1 MAGDNPTNIR
11 AVDRAL
17 DVLLC
22 IAGLRGGL
30 GVTEI
35 AEKLGLY
42 KSTVHRLLGT
52 LEQKGFV
59 RQDEATGKYHLGVR
73 ILELASG
80 YLEDSDL
87 TSAAYHEMRRLRDEI
102 GETVSL
108 YIRDGTER
116 VRVQKVESLQAVRRV
131 VQIGQ
136 RAPLYLGASGKVL
149 LAHCEGRTRAKVLE
163 VLPSGFDRSR
173 LDEQLDVVA
182 GAGYAVSIEEREPG
196 TAAVAAPV
204 IDRSGAVVGALCIS
218 GPASRFD
225 SETIER
231 YAQSVKR
238 SALTIS
244 ARLVE

>member
-1 MAGDNPTNIR
+1 MSGDNSTSIR

-17 DVLLC
+17 DVLFC
-22 IAGLRGGL
+22 FAGRRGGL

-35 AEKLGLY
+35 AEKTGLY

-59 RQDEATGKYHLGVR
+59 RQEEATGKYHLGVR
-73 ILELASG
+73 MLELASG

-87 TSAAYHEMRRLRDEI
+87 TSVAYPEMRRLRDDI

-108 YIRDGTER
+108 YIRDGVER

-149 LAHCEGRTRAKVLE
+149 LAHCEGRARTRILDG
-163 VLPSGFDRSR
+163 LPSGFDRAG
-173 LDEQLDVVA
+173 LEEQLSGVA
-182 GAGYAVSIEEREPG
+182 AVGYAISIEEREPG
-196 TAAVAAPV
+196 TASVAAPV
-204 IDRSGAVVGALCIS
+204 VDRSGTVVGALCIS

-225 SETIER
+225 PETIQRFAE
-231 YAQSVKR
+231 AVKQ
-238 SALTIS
+238 SALAIS